1 MSTNSKTFHPEAGTF
16 IPEEDAL
23 KLREEY
29 CKREREKHHHDDFTR
44 AYFFGKDKLDE
55 VLNYDNGK
63 DKIVGMRI
71 YYGYD
76 SNGDGIDDKKMVI
89 YPVNE
94 DGKDVIMHPQKPHAA
109 TRSAAASTEES
120 ESSADSATTT
130 SGGKALDG
138 GLPCPTYCP

>member
-1 MSTNSKTFHPEAGTF
+1 MSTNSKTFPPDAGTF
-16 IPEEDAL
+16 IPEEDAQ

-29 CKREREKHHHDDFTR
+29 CKRERERHHHDDFTR
-44 AYFFGKDKLDE
+44 AYFFGKDKIDE
-55 VLNYDNGK
+55 VLRYDNGK

-76 SNGDGIDDKKMVI
+76 INGDGIDDKKMVI

-94 DGKDVIMHPQKPHAA
+94 AGKDVIMHPQKSAAA
-109 TRSAAASTEES
+109 TRSAAGTD
-120 ESSADSATTT
+120 ESSADSVATT

-138 GLPCPTYCP
+138 GLPCPTSCP

>member
-1 MSTNSKTFHPEAGTF
+1 MNTISKTFPPDAGTF

-29 CKREREKHHHDDFTR
+29 CKRERHHHQHDDFTR
-44 AYFFGKDKLDE
+44 AYFFGKEKIDE
-55 VLNYDNGK
+55 VLRYDNGK
-63 DKIVGMRI
+63 DKIVGIRI

-76 SNGDGIDDKKMVI
+76 IDGDGKDDKKMVI

-94 DGKDVIMHPQKPHAA
+94 AGKDVIMHPQKPSAA
-109 TRSAAASTEES
+109 TRSAAGTEDAD
-120 ESSADSATTT
+120 SSADSVAAT

-138 GLPCPTYCP
+138 GLPCPTSCP

>member
-89 YPVNE
+89 YPV
-94 DGKDVIMHPQKPHAA
+94 DKHGKDVIMHHKGDNGAA
-109 TRSAAASTEES
+109 ITRSAAASADDP
-120 ESSADSATTT
+120 SAAQAT
-130 SGGKALDG
+130 GGGMALDG
-138 GLPCPTYCP
+138 GLPCPTNCP